1 MSHVAVHFT
10 FQNSWTI
17 AFLTGKPGGDV
28 LNHLEG
34 DYVSELADAPPRQVS
49 TDDLWLDSVRGVSLR
64 LYTGN
69 RAITLASGSDT
80 VTVKFGWDDFGWE
93 EEEEET
99 PVE

>member
-1 MSHVAVHFT
+1 MTMKKSPLARVTETFKDKKSLIEAVK
-10 FQNSWTI
+10 
-17 AFLTGKPGGDV
+17 G
-28 LNHLEG
+28 
-34 DYVSELADAPPRQVS
+34 LA

-64 LYTGN
+64 LHTDN

>member
-1 MSHVAVHFT
+1 MVNGLGV
-10 FQNSWTI
+10 
-17 AFLTGKPGGDV
+17 GGAKGNLVKVKGEVYGLQDAAD
-28 LNHLEG
+28 LEG
-34 DYVSELADAPPRQVS
+34 DFVSELADAPPREVS

-64 LYTGN
+64 LHTDN